1 MRTTWL
7 TLLLDVLLN
16 CVEGM
21 HLQQATQ
28 AKIVPFA
35 VEAAWA
41 TGRWETLAK
50 YLDLSKSS
58 DAAYVDFD
66 VAIGEVFRDLQQG
79 NTKNLIPAINS
90 VRERIAASMG
100 LTETASL
107 QACHDIML
115 RCHVLADLE
124 LVISAQACEG
134 QENREVMKV
143 LQRRLDVLGSH
154 VEDKQYLLSIQRAV
168 IELRR

>member
-1 MRTTWL
+1 MQ
-7 TLLLDVLLN
+7 
-16 CVEGM
+16 
-21 HLQQATQ
+21 LQQATQ

-66 VAIGEVFRDLQQG
+66 VAIGEIFRDLQQG

-115 RCHVLADLE
+115 RCH
-124 LVISAQACEG
+124 
-134 QENREVMKV
+134 
-143 LQRRLDVLGSH
+143 
-154 VEDKQYLLSIQRAV
+154 
-168 IELRR
+168 